1 MWGRENESNW
11 HIAGFSRS
19 LFAAEMETQTMTQP
33 FIHALSDVQ
42 SQAIGAGTRV
52 WQFVVILPGAR
63 IGSDCNICS
72 HCLIESDAVIGD
84 RVTVK
89 SGVQLWDG
97 LRIGDDVF
105 IGPNA
110 SFTND
115 RFPRS
120 RQRPEKF
127 LETVVEQGA
136 SIGAG
141 AVVLPGIRIGS
152 NAMVA
157 AGAVVTRSVPP
168 NAIVVGNPAK
178 IVGYVDADRNR
189 SAAKSVQSLP
199 LEIGA
204 HGTQVAGVFLH
215 RMNRAS
221 DIRGSLTVGEFERT
235 VPFPVKR
242 YFMVFDVPSVE
253 TRGEHAHREC
263 HQFLICVRGSC
274 SVVADDGKSRQEFL
288 LDRADLGIHLPP
300 MVWGIQYKYSAD
312 AVLLVF
318 ASHYYDSADY
328 IRDYSEFKRL
338 VGGAA

>member
-1 MWGRENESNW
+1 
-11 HIAGFSRS
+11 
-19 LFAAEMETQTMTQP
+19 MTY
-33 FIHALSDVQ
+33 FIHPLADVQ
-42 SQAIGAGTRV
+42 TQNIGLNTRI
-52 WQFVVILPGAR
+52 WQFVVVLPEAKIGA
-63 IGSDCNICS
+63 DANICS
-72 HCLIESDAVIGD
+72 HCLIENDVVIGD

-97 LRIGDDVF
+97 IRIGNDVF

-120 RQRPEKF
+120 HQRPERF
-127 LETVVEQGA
+127 LETSIHDGA

-141 AVVLPGIRIGS
+141 AVILPGITIGA

-168 NAIVVGNPAK
+168 NAVVVGNPAK
-178 IVGYVDADRNR
+178 IVGYVDAGRD
-189 SAAKSVQSLP
+189 SAVEGSNERKTTAVSETHVS
-199 LEIGA
+199 
-204 HGTQVAGVFLH
+204 GVTLH
-215 RMNRAS
+215 RLPRIT

-242 YFMVFDVPSVE
+242 YFMVFDVPSIE
-253 TRGEHAHREC
+253 TRGEHAHHEC

-274 SVVADDGKSRQEFL
+274 AVVADDGISRQEFR
-288 LDRADLGIHLPP
+288 LDRPDIGIHLPP
-300 MVWGIQYKYSAD
+300 MVWGIQYKYSPD
-312 AVLLVF
+312 AVLVVF

-328 IRDYSEFKRL
+328 IRDYSDFLRI
-338 VGGAA
+338 VGARS

>member
-1 MWGRENESNW
+1 MAHCRFQP
-11 HIAGFSRS
+11 AM
-19 LFAAEMETQTMTQP
+19 FAADMEMQAMTQP

-63 IGSDCNICS
+63 VGSDCNICS
-72 HCLIESDAVIGD
+72 HCLIESDVIIGD

-97 LRIGDDVF
+97 LRVGDDVF

-178 IVGYVDADRNR
+178 IVGYVDADRNK
-189 SAAKSVQSLP
+189 SAAKNVQSLP
-199 LEIGA
+199 LEIGV

-242 YFMVFDVPSVE
+242 YFMVFDVPSME

-274 SVVADDGKSRQEFL
+274 AVVADDGKSRQEFL
-288 LDRADLGIHLPP
+288 LDRPDLGIHLPP